1 MTTILKS
8 IRKEILSWPHVTF
21 EAHRYGDIE
30 FRMRYNYLKPK
41 TNLVA
46 AAI

>member
-8 IRKEILSWPHVTF
+8 IRKEILSWPHVTS